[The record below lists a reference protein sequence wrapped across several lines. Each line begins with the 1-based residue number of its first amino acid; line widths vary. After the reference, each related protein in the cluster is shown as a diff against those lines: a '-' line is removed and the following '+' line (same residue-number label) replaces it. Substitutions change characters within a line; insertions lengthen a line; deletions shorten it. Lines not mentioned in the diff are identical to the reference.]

1 MATILNSYSLI
12 GLFAVALIVV
22 ARIKP
27 EWGRIAAGIF
37 FLVTA
42 FFITVPVA
50 VNAPHLYVELGR
62 NAVIPFYRWAFTTLV
77 SLSPRP
83 FLLPVFLYQVAAGV
97 LILCKGKYTRLGFVS
112 GILFCLSILL
122 MGIAEI
128 AAPACVLA
136 LALILLLRSTFSRS
150 QEAVFSSGQLRS
162 STMVKVSR
170 A

>member
-1 MATILNSYSLI
+1 MATILNSYSII
-12 GLFAVALIVV
+12 GLFAVALMMV

-27 EWGRIAAGIF
+27 EWGRMAAGIF
-37 FLVTA
+37 FLVIA

-50 VNAPHLYVELGR
+50 VNAPHLYVEMGR
-62 NAVIPFYRWAFTTLV
+62 NAVIPFYRWAFINLI
-77 SLSPRP
+77 SLSPRL
-83 FLLPVFLYQVAAGV
+83 FLVPVFLYEVVAGV
-97 LILCKGKYTRLGFVS
+97 LILCKGKYARLGFVS

-136 LALILLLRSTFSRS
+136 LALTLLLRSTVSRS
-150 QEAVFSSGQLRS
+150 QVANFSSGQFRS
-162 STMVKVSR
+162 STTVKVSR